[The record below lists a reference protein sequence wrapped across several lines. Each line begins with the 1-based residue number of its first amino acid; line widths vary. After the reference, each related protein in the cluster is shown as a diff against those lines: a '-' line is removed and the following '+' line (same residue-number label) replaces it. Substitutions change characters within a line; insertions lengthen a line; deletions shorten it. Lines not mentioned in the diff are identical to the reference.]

1 MTVEKLGEEF
11 VCIYMPIDGSPS
23 HVIAKVGREP
33 VNDFGW
39 SPSGKELAVLRSIS
53 TSDVVLITDTSA
65 KGKN

>member
-1 MTVEKLGEEF
+1 M
-11 VCIYMPIDGSPS
+11 DGSPS
-23 HVIAKVGREP
+23 NVIANLGREP
-33 VNDFGW
+33 IKDFGW